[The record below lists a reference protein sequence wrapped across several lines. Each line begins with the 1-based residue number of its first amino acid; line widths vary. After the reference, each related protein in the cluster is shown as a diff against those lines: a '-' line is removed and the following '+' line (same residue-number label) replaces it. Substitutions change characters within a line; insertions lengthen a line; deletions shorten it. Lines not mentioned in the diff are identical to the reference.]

1 MILQGV
7 NLIKFIT
14 VTNEEFLI
22 RYITTIF
29 SDMKIIISK
38 LTLLIVLSTIIVVV
52 VVVVIGGGNLTISQ
66 TSMADNIDKSFTS
79 SSSSSSLHPI
89 SVQNLDTTA
98 DSDQYH
104 DSFVWSHSSASK
116 MTDVLTAS
124 FTNILDTQIYTGLD
138 KVAN

>member
-29 SDMKIIISK
+29 SDMKIITSK
-38 LTLLIVLSTIIVVV
+38 LTLLIVLSTIIVV
-52 VVVVIGGGNLTISQ
+52 GGGDGDGNLTISQ

-79 SSSSSSLHPI
+79 SSSSSSSHHI
-89 SVQNLDTTA
+89 SVQNPDTIA
-98 DSDQYH
+98 DSNQYH
-104 DSFVWSHSSASK
+104 DSFVWSHPSASK

>member
-1 MILQGV
+1 LILQGV

-29 SDMKIIISK
+29 SDMKIITSK

-52 VVVVIGGGNLTISQ
+52 VGGGSNLTISQ

-79 SSSSSSLHPI
+79 SSSSSHPI

>member
-22 RYITTIF
+22 RYIITIF

-52 VVVVIGGGNLTISQ
+52 IVVGNLTISQ
-66 TSMADNIDKSFTS
+66 TSMADNIDKSFI
-79 SSSSSSLHPI
+79 SSSSSLHPI
-89 SVQNLDTTA
+89 SVQNPDTIA
-98 DSDQYH
+98 DSNQYH

-124 FTNILDTQIYTGLD
+124 FTNILDTQIYTGLN

>member
-1 MILQGV
+1 
-7 NLIKFIT
+7 
-14 VTNEEFLI
+14 
-22 RYITTIF
+22 
-29 SDMKIIISK
+29 MKIITSK
-38 LTLLIVLSTIIVVV
+38 FTLLIILSTIIVV
-52 VVVVIGGGNLTISQ
+52 GNLTISQ

-89 SVQNLDTTA
+89 SVQNIDTTA
-98 DSDQYH
+98 DSNQNH
-104 DSFVWSHSSASK
+104 DSFVWSHPSTSK

>member
-1 MILQGV
+1 LILQGV

-29 SDMKIIISK
+29 SDMKIITSK

-52 VVVVIGGGNLTISQ
+52 VGNLTISQ

-79 SSSSSSLHPI
+79 SSSSKHPI
-89 SVQNLDTTA
+89 SVQNLDTTS

-104 DSFVWSHSSASK
+104 DSFVWSHSSTSK

-138 KVAN
+138 KVVN

>member
-29 SDMKIIISK
+29 SDMKIITSK

-52 VVVVIGGGNLTISQ
+52 VVGGGNLTISQ

-79 SSSSSSLHPI
+79 SSSSL
-89 SVQNLDTTA
+89 
-98 DSDQYH
+98 
-104 DSFVWSHSSASK
+104 
-116 MTDVLTAS
+116 
-124 FTNILDTQIYTGLD
+124 FTPYFCT
-138 KVAN
+138 KS

>member
-1 MILQGV
+1 
-7 NLIKFIT
+7 
-14 VTNEEFLI
+14 
-22 RYITTIF
+22 
-29 SDMKIIISK
+29 MKIITSK
-38 LTLLIVLSTIIVVV
+38 LTLLIILSTIIVV
-52 VVVVIGGGNLTISQ
+52 GNLTISQ

-79 SSSSSSLHPI
+79 SSLSSSLHPI

-98 DSDQYH
+98 DSNQYH
-104 DSFVWSHSSASK
+104 DSFVWSHPSTSK